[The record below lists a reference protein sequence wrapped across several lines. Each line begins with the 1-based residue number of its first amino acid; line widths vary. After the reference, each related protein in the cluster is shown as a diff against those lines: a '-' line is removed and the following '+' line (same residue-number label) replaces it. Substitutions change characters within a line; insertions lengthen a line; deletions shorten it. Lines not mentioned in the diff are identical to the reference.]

1 MFFTG
6 TFENVLSQ
14 ERDGPCEGD
23 AGCGAALHLI
33 SILEGARLYILIK
46 DFFTIIDFFGI
57 FGNF

>member
-33 SILEGARLYILIK
+33 SILEGARLYILVK
-46 DFFTIIDFFGI
+46 DFIFFFQFLI
-57 FGNF
+57 